1 MEGEI
6 TIYGKEDCEK
16 CHEAQTVLAD
26 ALYKDHQAIYD
37 DFVPAIANDVVT
49 SSNGQ
54 LPIIIIDTPNGMLQ
68 VSMVSAGLKCSGG
81 SCTI

>member
-1 MEGEI
+1 MPT
-6 TIYGKEDCEK
+6 TIYGKDDCEK

-37 DFVPAIANDVVT
+37 DFDMDEANDIVT
-49 SSNGQ
+49 ASNGQ
-54 LPIIIIDTPNGMLQ
+54 LPIIIIDTPNGILQ
-68 VSMVSAGLKCSGG
+68 VSRVSAGLKCSGG